1 MSEMDEAARRREEVA
16 QLRAAARS
24 TTPEAYRVHSSPKPV
39 AELVEETRQTYSN
52 LLGALT
58 KDRSPRDAIAIACM
72 LGSNGLAYIL
82 LILVLNLAQ
91 CSWWYE
97 PGMYNGGY
105 EHETRSGR

>member
-1 MSEMDEAARRREEVA
+1 MDEDARRREQIA
-16 QLRAAARS
+16 NLRAAAGS
-24 TTPEAYRVHSSPKPV
+24 TTPEAYRVRPSPRPV
-39 AELVEETRQTYSN
+39 AELVEETRSTYSN

-72 LGSNGLAYIL
+72 LGCNGLAYVL

-97 PGMYNGGY
+97 PGMYS
-105 EHETRSGR
+105 SGFEREQRIGR